1 MKAENFEL
9 LQGIGPLHV
18 LWRVPGNAEQRKGQI
33 TIRVYPLCY
42 EEIVRKKSE
51 MIDEWDFWLHYL
63 QELDNNNQLHAAL
76 ESPPLT
82 LAPYASSASASQGC
96 VALDTTHLPVG
107 GYIIVLFA
115 TVGHGWSRFLTRT
128 HFRVIADQKGKEKI
142 YLIS

>member
-42 EEIVRKKSE
+42 EEIVRKKNE
-51 MIDEWDFWLHYL
+51 LINEWDFLLHYL

-82 LAPYASSASASQGC
+82 LAPYASAASQGC
-96 VALDTTHLPVG
+96 VALDTTRLPVG

-115 TVGHGWSRFLTRT
+115 PAGHCFGRFLTRT